1 MGGRGSGSG
10 RGGRSAAGGG
20 GGGASK
26 SNEVL
31 TDRNEL
37 INMYN
42 SFTNSSMP
50 LEDKV
55 RATNSTLERIKEL
68 ETQAKGHLEKAYK
81 YQDDYEKYS
90 ELANQNKA
98 LAKRFASENKPP
110 KAEYYE
116 KHAKNYQKQAKLVK
130 KKLDANN
137 AEALKRG
144 ELKQSSI
151 PKQYQYKGEK
161 GTRKVFKSPQ
171 AAKERW
177 ASVKKGLVSTALAD
191 QPTIVQSPKG
201 GYSVIPH
208 KLLKLNKLK
217 EISPYQIKNIE

>member
-1 MGGRGSGSG
+1 MGGRGSG
-10 RGGRSAAGGG
+10 GGRSGGG
-20 GGGASK
+20 GSASK
-26 SNEVL
+26 NREVL

-50 LEDKV
+50 IEDKIKT
-55 RATNSTLERIKEL
+55 TNSIFERIKEL
-68 ETQAKGHLEKAYK
+68 ENQAKGHLEKAYK

-98 LAKRFASENKPP
+98 LAKRFANENNPK

-116 KHAKNYQKQAKLVK
+116 KHEKNYQKQAKQIK
-130 KKLDANN
+130 KKLDASN

-144 ELKQSSI
+144 GLKQENI
-151 PKQYQYKGEK
+151 PKQYQYKGEQ

-177 ASVKKGLVSTALAD
+177 ASVKESMKSTALAD
-191 QPTIVQSPKG
+191 QPTIVQTPKG

-208 KLLKLNKLK
+208 KLLKSNKLK
-217 EISPYQIKNIE
+217 EISPYRIKDIE